1 MRHTRRRFGGGFSIL
16 DLMQRAE
23 TVYEGEGG
31 GALRR
36 AVGRVRAWGL
46 SRRAELL
53 CGALLVLMGVNLV
66 SAAARKSVTIDEVGE
81 IAAGY
86 YHLVEGSFDIT
97 SEHPPLP
104 RMLAALPM
112 LLIEPEKPSIEA
124 VGGESFARRSLV
136 IAKIFWGANEARFVR
151 LTFWARVP
159 AILLTLALGALIFV
173 YTRHLFN
180 SRAGV
185 LAVALYSFEP
195 TMLAHGRVI
204 KDIYTAFAYLLFFM
218 ALHFYASKPTL
229 RRALVLGLATAL
241 APLVKFSML
250 VVVPVFLVASVVLLA
265 VAPSRGLSRGKTAA
279 QLCAALLAA
288 WLLINATYYFQYV
301 PLSQADTGW
310 AVRYVRAPYI
320 ALMTFLSVSWKL
332 LPTYFIFGIFGT
344 LAHNAM
350 GHQSFLLGMY
360 SRHGWWYYFP
370 VAFALKTTL
379 PFLLLTVC
387 SLAWATRRALRR
399 REKKFLV
406 LLAPVALYMS
416 MALSANLNLG
426 VRHLLPIFPFL
437 FILGGALLE
446 RALHLGQL
454 RRRRFSMVV
463 VLIVISATA
472 FEAFRVYPH
481 YIPYMNQ
488 LTWGRPGWHYLS
500 DSNVEWGDDAPE
512 LAEYLL
518 ARGER
523 EVRAAFLGGESTLAP
538 YGVKYHN
545 LFRPLGEE
553 LPETRYTAIGASLLN
568 GSTVYAIG
576 GKGGKD
582 FFAAYREREPEAV
595 FGGGSI
601 YLYREKD

>member
-1 MRHTRRRFGGGFSIL
+1 
-16 DLMQRAE
+16 
-23 TVYEGEGG
+23 V
-31 GALRR
+31 
-36 AVGRVRAWGL
+36 
-46 SRRAELL
+46 
-53 CGALLVLMGVNLV
+53 
-66 SAAARKSVTIDEVGE
+66 
-81 IAAGY
+81 
-86 YHLVEGSFDIT
+86 
-97 SEHPPLP
+97 
-104 RMLAALPM
+104 
-112 LLIEPEKPSIEA
+112 
-124 VGGESFARRSLV
+124 
-136 IAKIFWGANEARFVR
+136 
-151 LTFWARVP
+151 
-159 AILLTLALGALIFV
+159 
-173 YTRHLFN
+173 
-180 SRAGV
+180 
-185 LAVALYSFEP
+185 
-195 TMLAHGRVI
+195 
-204 KDIYTAFAYLLFFM
+204 
-218 ALHFYASKPTL
+218 
-229 RRALVLGLATAL
+229 
-241 APLVKFSML
+241 
-250 VVVPVFLVASVVLLA
+250 
-265 VAPSRGLSRGKTAA
+265 
-279 QLCAALLAA
+279 
-288 WLLINATYYFQYV
+288 NATYYFQYA
-301 PLSQADTGW
+301 PLSQADAVW
-310 AVRYVRAPYI
+310 AVRYVRSPYI
-320 ALMTFLSVSWKL
+320 ALIRHVAVTLKL

-379 PFLLLTVC
+379 PFLLLSIC
-387 SLAWATRRALRR
+387 SLAWATREALKK
-399 REKKFLV
+399 REKKFLI
-406 LLAPVALYMS
+406 LLAPVVLYVG

-446 RALHLGQL
+446 RVLRVGQGL
-454 RRRRFSMVV
+454 RRRCSKVV
-463 VLIVISATA
+463 VLLLVGAMA

-523 EVRAAFLGGESTLAP
+523 EVRAAFLGGESTLAR
-538 YGVKYHN
+538 YGVKYYN

-601 YLYREKD
+601 YLYRERD